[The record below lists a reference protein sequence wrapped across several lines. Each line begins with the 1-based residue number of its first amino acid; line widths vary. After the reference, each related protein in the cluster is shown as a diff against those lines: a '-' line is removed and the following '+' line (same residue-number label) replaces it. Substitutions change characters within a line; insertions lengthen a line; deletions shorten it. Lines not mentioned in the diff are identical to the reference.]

1 MNITLLE
8 EVFLCPPNVEYRT
21 RKIFGITKGEIPFVP
36 DGKKGKKDG

>member
-21 RKIFGITKGEIPFVP
+21 RKNFGITKGEMKLF
-36 DGKKGKKDG
+36 DRGKYENE